1 MFCVKY
7 LEDER
12 HQVNINHSHHTY
24 QQDLQYA
31 DLDPCLKRLSL
42 CNSGTMLSWSSRAEL
57 KLIRN
62 SHVNRPPSI
71 QKIIRRMML
80 PFQKTAQ
87 CHRMNYIKLAEAH
100 LQHGHGGNYWSSST
114 DIHLRAYTLVNQLLF
129 SNEMSSDSFFL
140 HLKKLSERTK
150 ESFTFLSAFIN
161 TELHLLTS
169 GKLQYF
175 RTSCKREHYRL
186 WFTESKATLRSQIAV
201 ERDLGRCLI
210 SSSDDLLNQLPV
222 HSKVLWSHADVVH
235 WSHAD
240 MPTRPAQGK
249 LA

>member
-1 MFCVKY
+1 MKCLFSVKY

-12 HQVNINHSHHTY
+12 RQVNINHSHHTY

-71 QKIIRRMML
+71 QKIIRRMMV

-114 DIHLRAYTLVNQLLF
+114 DIHLGAYTLVNQLLF

-169 GKLQYF
+169 GKLQCF
-175 RTSCKREHYRL
+175 RTRCKREHYRL

-201 ERDLGRCLI
+201 EGDLGRCLI
-210 SSSDDLLNQLPV
+210 SNSDDLLNQLPV
-222 HSKVLWSHADVVH
+222 HSKVLWSHAD
-235 WSHAD
+235 
-240 MPTRPAQGK
+240 MPTRLAQGR

>member
-1 MFCVKY
+1 MKFLFCVKY

-24 QQDLQYA
+24 QQDLQYT

-62 SHVNRPPSI
+62 SHVNRPSSI
-71 QKIIRRMML
+71 HKIIRRMML

-87 CHRMNYIKLAEAH
+87 RHKMNYIKLAEAH

-150 ESFTFLSAFIN
+150 ESFTFMSAFIN

-169 GKLQYF
+169 GKLQCF
-175 RTSCKREHYRL
+175 RTSCKREHYHL
-186 WFTESKATLRSQIAV
+186 WLTESKATLRSQTTV
-201 ERDLGRCLI
+201 EGDLKRCLI
-210 SSSDDLLNQLPV
+210 CSSDDLL
-222 HSKVLWSHADVVH
+222 
-235 WSHAD
+235 
-240 MPTRPAQGK
+240 T
-249 LA
+249 